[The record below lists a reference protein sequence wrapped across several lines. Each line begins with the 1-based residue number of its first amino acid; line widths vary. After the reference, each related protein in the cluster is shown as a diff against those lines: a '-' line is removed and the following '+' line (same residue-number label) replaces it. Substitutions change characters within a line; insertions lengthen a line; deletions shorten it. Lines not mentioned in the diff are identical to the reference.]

1 MKNKNIKL
9 IIIPLTIVTIITCI
23 VISMQTYSQYK
34 KISVITNEKIS
45 EIIEYIIKEN
55 PAIDTKNII
64 QILNSNEYKDG
75 EEELKKYGINIEE
88 VNSIIAVQ
96 KQMKTNI
103 ILNIILIVSF
113 NALYM
118 AIIFIYLKQR
128 DKKINQI
135 TQYINEIKNRK
146 YDLDINEN
154 SEDELSNLKNELYKI
169 TIMLKEESEISRQ
182 DKENIKMS
190 VEDISHQLKTP
201 LTSIMIMLDNLKD
214 NPNMDED
221 TKQRFIFEISKQ
233 VDWINWLVISILKLS
248 RLEANVV
255 KFSDN
260 KINVKKFIDEIIN
273 NLEIPIEIKNQKII
287 IEGNE
292 DASFIGDYKWQQE
305 AITNIIKN
313 AIEHNKE
320 NGKITIKYEENGV
333 RIDEINVISLSKE
346 AHERYISKLGGDYEK
361 YKNGAI
367 LIDKNIN
374 TNNDGKKIQGNIYTW
389 KKGDIIT
396 GKINDTQYNI
406 EILAKTEEIPAG
418 VNILY
423 NPDAFIIVSED
434 FINRVGYKT
443 IALYYD
449 SKDAY
454 KLDEEI
460 KQYKQENNI
469 TDNTIQTFNMEESAR
484 AENAVVLVI
493 SIFLYGFIGVITL
506 IGITNIFN
514 TITTNMNLRKKEFAM
529 LKSIGMT
536 KKEFNRMIRLESIFY
551 GLKSLIIGIPIGLL
565 LSYGMYNVFRNSME
579 MEYVLP
585 YKSIVVAVIFVA
597 VVIGIIMKYSMSK
610 INKQNV
616 IETIRNDN
624 I

>member
-9 IIIPLTIVTIITCI
+9 IIISLTILTIVTCV
-23 VISMQTYSQYK
+23 VISIQTYSQYK

-64 QILNSNEYKDG
+64 QILNSDEYKNG

-103 ILNIILIVSF
+103 ILNIILIVLFSV
-113 NALYM
+113 LYM

-146 YDLDINEN
+146 YNLNINEN

-182 DKENIKMS
+182 DKEKIKMS

-221 TKQRFIFEISKQ
+221 TKQKFIFEISKQ

-260 KINVKKFIDEIIN
+260 KINVKKFIDEIID

-287 IEGNE
+287 IEGNK
-292 DASFIGDYKWQQE
+292 DVSFIGDYKWQQE

-320 NGKITIKYEENGV
+320 NGKITIKYEENV
-333 RIDEINVISLSKE
+333 LFTKITIIDE
-346 AHERYISKLGGDYEK
+346 GQG
-361 YKNGAI
+361 
-367 LIDKNIN
+367 IDKEDLKHIFERFYKAQNSSDNSVGI
-374 TNNDGKKIQGNIYTW
+374 GLS
-389 KKGDIIT
+389 
-396 GKINDTQYNI
+396 
-406 EILAKTEEIPAG
+406 LAKNIIEKNNGMINCKSEIGNGTE
-418 VNILY
+418 
-423 NPDAFIIVSED
+423 FIVK
-434 FINRVGYKT
+434 Y
-443 IALYYD
+443 
-449 SKDAY
+449 
-454 KLDEEI
+454 
-460 KQYKQENNI
+460 
-469 TDNTIQTFNMEESAR
+469 
-484 AENAVVLVI
+484 
-493 SIFLYGFIGVITL
+493 
-506 IGITNIFN
+506 
-514 TITTNMNLRKKEFAM
+514 
-529 LKSIGMT
+529 
-536 KKEFNRMIRLESIFY
+536 
-551 GLKSLIIGIPIGLL
+551 
-565 LSYGMYNVFRNSME
+565 
-579 MEYVLP
+579 
-585 YKSIVVAVIFVA
+585 
-597 VVIGIIMKYSMSK
+597 MK
-610 INKQNV
+610 
-616 IETIRNDN
+616 
-624 I
+624 

>member
-45 EIIEYIIKEN
+45 GIIEYIIKEN

-96 KQMKTNI
+96 KQMKTNM
-103 ILNIILIVSF
+103 ILNIILIVLFSV
-113 NALYM
+113 LYM

-146 YDLDINEN
+146 YDLNINEN

-182 DKENIKMS
+182 DKEKIKMS

-221 TKQRFIFEISKQ
+221 TKQKFIFEISKQ

-248 RLEANVV
+248 RLEADVV
-255 KFSDN
+255 KFSNN
-260 KINVKKFIDEIIN
+260 KINVKKFIDEIIG
-273 NLEIPIEIKNQKII
+273 NLEIPIEIKNQKIS
-287 IEGNE
+287 IEGDE

-320 NGKITIKYEENGV
+320 NGKITIKYKENV
-333 RIDEINVISLSKE
+333 LFTKITIIDEGQGIAKEDLKHIFERFYKAQNSSDNSVGIGLSL
-346 AHERYISKLGGDYEK
+346 A
-361 YKNGAI
+361 
-367 LIDKNIN
+367 KNIIEK
-374 TNNDGKKIQGNIYTW
+374 NNGMINCKSEIGN
-389 KKGDIIT
+389 G
-396 GKINDTQYNI
+396 
-406 EILAKTEEIPAG
+406 TE
-418 VNILY
+418 
-423 NPDAFIIVSED
+423 FIVK
-434 FINRVGYKT
+434 Y
-443 IALYYD
+443 
-449 SKDAY
+449 
-454 KLDEEI
+454 
-460 KQYKQENNI
+460 
-469 TDNTIQTFNMEESAR
+469 
-484 AENAVVLVI
+484 
-493 SIFLYGFIGVITL
+493 
-506 IGITNIFN
+506 
-514 TITTNMNLRKKEFAM
+514 
-529 LKSIGMT
+529 
-536 KKEFNRMIRLESIFY
+536 
-551 GLKSLIIGIPIGLL
+551 
-565 LSYGMYNVFRNSME
+565 
-579 MEYVLP
+579 
-585 YKSIVVAVIFVA
+585 
-597 VVIGIIMKYSMSK
+597 MK
-610 INKQNV
+610 
-616 IETIRNDN
+616 
-624 I
+624 

>member
-9 IIIPLTIVTIITCI
+9 IIIPLTILMIFTCI

-55 PAIDTKNII
+55 PAIDTKKII
-64 QILNSNEYKDG
+64 QILNSNEYKVG

-103 ILNIILIVSF
+103 ILNIILIVLFSV
-113 NALYM
+113 LYM

-146 YDLDINEN
+146 YDLNINEN

-182 DKENIKMS
+182 DKEKIKMS

-221 TKQRFIFEISKQ
+221 TKQKFIFEISKQ

-260 KINVKKFIDEIIN
+260 KINVKKFIDEIID

-320 NGKITIKYEENGV
+320 NGKITIKYEENV
-333 RIDEINVISLSKE
+333 LFTKITIIDEGQGIAKEDLKHIFERFYKAQNSSDNSVGIGLSL
-346 AHERYISKLGGDYEK
+346 A
-361 YKNGAI
+361 
-367 LIDKNIN
+367 KNIIEK
-374 TNNDGKKIQGNIYTW
+374 NNGMINCKSEIGN
-389 KKGDIIT
+389 G
-396 GKINDTQYNI
+396 
-406 EILAKTEEIPAG
+406 TE
-418 VNILY
+418 
-423 NPDAFIIVSED
+423 FIVK
-434 FINRVGYKT
+434 Y
-443 IALYYD
+443 
-449 SKDAY
+449 
-454 KLDEEI
+454 
-460 KQYKQENNI
+460 
-469 TDNTIQTFNMEESAR
+469 
-484 AENAVVLVI
+484 
-493 SIFLYGFIGVITL
+493 
-506 IGITNIFN
+506 
-514 TITTNMNLRKKEFAM
+514 
-529 LKSIGMT
+529 
-536 KKEFNRMIRLESIFY
+536 
-551 GLKSLIIGIPIGLL
+551 
-565 LSYGMYNVFRNSME
+565 
-579 MEYVLP
+579 
-585 YKSIVVAVIFVA
+585 
-597 VVIGIIMKYSMSK
+597 MK
-610 INKQNV
+610 
-616 IETIRNDN
+616 
-624 I
+624 

>member
-55 PAIDTKNII
+55 PTIDTKNII

-75 EEELKKYGINIEE
+75 EEE

-103 ILNIILIVSF
+103 ILNIILIVLFSV
-113 NALYM
+113 LYM

-146 YDLDINEN
+146 YDLNINEN

-169 TIMLKEESEISRQ
+169 TIMLKEESEISRH
-182 DKENIKMS
+182 DKEKIKMS

-221 TKQRFIFEISKQ
+221 TKQKFIFEISKQ

-255 KFSDN
+255 KFSNN
-260 KINVKKFIDEIIN
+260 KINVKKFIDEIIG
-273 NLEIPIEIKNQKII
+273 NLEIPIEIKNQKIS
-287 IEGNE
+287 IEGDE

-320 NGKITIKYEENGV
+320 NGKITIKYEENV
-333 RIDEINVISLSKE
+333 LFTKITIIDEGQGIAKEDLKHIFERFYKAQNSSDNSVGIGLSL
-346 AHERYISKLGGDYEK
+346 A
-361 YKNGAI
+361 
-367 LIDKNIN
+367 KNIIEK
-374 TNNDGKKIQGNIYTW
+374 NNGMINCKSEIGN
-389 KKGDIIT
+389 G
-396 GKINDTQYNI
+396 
-406 EILAKTEEIPAG
+406 TE
-418 VNILY
+418 
-423 NPDAFIIVSED
+423 FIVK
-434 FINRVGYKT
+434 Y
-443 IALYYD
+443 
-449 SKDAY
+449 
-454 KLDEEI
+454 
-460 KQYKQENNI
+460 
-469 TDNTIQTFNMEESAR
+469 
-484 AENAVVLVI
+484 
-493 SIFLYGFIGVITL
+493 
-506 IGITNIFN
+506 
-514 TITTNMNLRKKEFAM
+514 
-529 LKSIGMT
+529 
-536 KKEFNRMIRLESIFY
+536 
-551 GLKSLIIGIPIGLL
+551 
-565 LSYGMYNVFRNSME
+565 
-579 MEYVLP
+579 
-585 YKSIVVAVIFVA
+585 
-597 VVIGIIMKYSMSK
+597 MK
-610 INKQNV
+610 
-616 IETIRNDN
+616 
-624 I
+624 

>member
-9 IIIPLTIVTIITCI
+9 IIIPLTILMIFTCI

-55 PAIDTKNII
+55 PAIDTKKII
-64 QILNSNEYKDG
+64 QILNSNEYKVG

-260 KINVKKFIDEIIN
+260 KINVKKFIDEIID

-320 NGKITIKYEENGV
+320 NGKITIKYEENV
-333 RIDEINVISLSKE
+333 LFTKITIIDEGQGIAKEDLKHIFERFYKAQNSSDNSVGIGLSL
-346 AHERYISKLGGDYEK
+346 A
-361 YKNGAI
+361 
-367 LIDKNIN
+367 KNIIEK
-374 TNNDGKKIQGNIYTW
+374 NNGMINCKSEIGN
-389 KKGDIIT
+389 G
-396 GKINDTQYNI
+396 
-406 EILAKTEEIPAG
+406 TE
-418 VNILY
+418 
-423 NPDAFIIVSED
+423 FIIK
-434 FINRVGYKT
+434 Y
-443 IALYYD
+443 
-449 SKDAY
+449 
-454 KLDEEI
+454 
-460 KQYKQENNI
+460 
-469 TDNTIQTFNMEESAR
+469 
-484 AENAVVLVI
+484 
-493 SIFLYGFIGVITL
+493 
-506 IGITNIFN
+506 
-514 TITTNMNLRKKEFAM
+514 
-529 LKSIGMT
+529 
-536 KKEFNRMIRLESIFY
+536 
-551 GLKSLIIGIPIGLL
+551 
-565 LSYGMYNVFRNSME
+565 
-579 MEYVLP
+579 
-585 YKSIVVAVIFVA
+585 
-597 VVIGIIMKYSMSK
+597 MK
-610 INKQNV
+610 
-616 IETIRNDN
+616 
-624 I
+624 

>member
-9 IIIPLTIVTIITCI
+9 IIIPLTILTIIICV

-55 PAIDTKNII
+55 PTIDTKNII
-64 QILNSNEYKDG
+64 QILNSDEYKNG

-103 ILNIILIVSF
+103 ILNIILIVLFSV
-113 NALYM
+113 LYM

-146 YDLDINEN
+146 YDLNINEN

-182 DKENIKMS
+182 DKEKIKMS

-221 TKQRFIFEISKQ
+221 TKQKFIFEISKQ

-260 KINVKKFIDEIIN
+260 KINVKKFIDEIID

-287 IEGNE
+287 IEGNK
-292 DASFIGDYKWQQE
+292 DVSFIGDYKWQQE

-313 AIEHNKE
+313 AIEHNKK
-320 NGKITIKYEENGV
+320 NGKITIKYEENV
-333 RIDEINVISLSKE
+333 LFTKITIIDE
-346 AHERYISKLGGDYEK
+346 GQG
-361 YKNGAI
+361 
-367 LIDKNIN
+367 IDKEDLKHIFERFYKAQNSSDNSVGI
-374 TNNDGKKIQGNIYTW
+374 GLS
-389 KKGDIIT
+389 
-396 GKINDTQYNI
+396 
-406 EILAKTEEIPAG
+406 LAKNIIEKNNGMINCKSEIGNGTE
-418 VNILY
+418 
-423 NPDAFIIVSED
+423 FIVK
-434 FINRVGYKT
+434 Y
-443 IALYYD
+443 
-449 SKDAY
+449 
-454 KLDEEI
+454 
-460 KQYKQENNI
+460 
-469 TDNTIQTFNMEESAR
+469 
-484 AENAVVLVI
+484 
-493 SIFLYGFIGVITL
+493 
-506 IGITNIFN
+506 
-514 TITTNMNLRKKEFAM
+514 
-529 LKSIGMT
+529 
-536 KKEFNRMIRLESIFY
+536 
-551 GLKSLIIGIPIGLL
+551 
-565 LSYGMYNVFRNSME
+565 
-579 MEYVLP
+579 
-585 YKSIVVAVIFVA
+585 
-597 VVIGIIMKYSMSK
+597 MK
-610 INKQNV
+610 
-616 IETIRNDN
+616 
-624 I
+624 

>member
-9 IIIPLTIVTIITCI
+9 IIIPLTILTIIICV

-103 ILNIILIVSF
+103 ILNIILIVLFSV
-113 NALYM
+113 LYM

-182 DKENIKMS
+182 DKEKIKMS

-248 RLEANVV
+248 RLEADVV
-255 KFSDN
+255 KFSNN
-260 KINVKKFIDEIIN
+260 KINVKKFIDEIIG
-273 NLEIPIEIKNQKII
+273 NLEIPIEIKNQKIS
-287 IEGNE
+287 IEGDE

-320 NGKITIKYEENGV
+320 NGKITIKYEENV
-333 RIDEINVISLSKE
+333 LFTKITIIDEGQGIAKEDLKHIFERFYKAQNSSDNSVGIGLSL
-346 AHERYISKLGGDYEK
+346 A
-361 YKNGAI
+361 
-367 LIDKNIN
+367 KNIIEK
-374 TNNDGKKIQGNIYTW
+374 NNGMINCKSEIGN
-389 KKGDIIT
+389 G
-396 GKINDTQYNI
+396 
-406 EILAKTEEIPAG
+406 TE
-418 VNILY
+418 
-423 NPDAFIIVSED
+423 FIVK
-434 FINRVGYKT
+434 Y
-443 IALYYD
+443 
-449 SKDAY
+449 
-454 KLDEEI
+454 
-460 KQYKQENNI
+460 
-469 TDNTIQTFNMEESAR
+469 
-484 AENAVVLVI
+484 
-493 SIFLYGFIGVITL
+493 
-506 IGITNIFN
+506 
-514 TITTNMNLRKKEFAM
+514 
-529 LKSIGMT
+529 
-536 KKEFNRMIRLESIFY
+536 
-551 GLKSLIIGIPIGLL
+551 
-565 LSYGMYNVFRNSME
+565 
-579 MEYVLP
+579 
-585 YKSIVVAVIFVA
+585 
-597 VVIGIIMKYSMSK
+597 MK
-610 INKQNV
+610 
-616 IETIRNDN
+616 
-624 I
+624 

>member
-55 PAIDTKNII
+55 PTIDTKKII
-64 QILNSNEYKDG
+64 QILNSNEYKVG

-88 VNSIIAVQ
+88 INSIIAVQ

-221 TKQRFIFEISKQ
+221 TKQKFIFEISKQ

-255 KFSDN
+255 KFSNN
-260 KINVKKFIDEIIN
+260 KINVKKFIDEIIG
-273 NLEIPIEIKNQKII
+273 NLEIPIEIKNQKIS
-287 IEGNE
+287 IEGDE

-320 NGKITIKYEENGV
+320 NGKITIKYEENV
-333 RIDEINVISLSKE
+333 LFTKITIIDEGQGIAKEDLKHIFERFYKAQNSSDNSVGIGLSL
-346 AHERYISKLGGDYEK
+346 A
-361 YKNGAI
+361 
-367 LIDKNIN
+367 KNIIEK
-374 TNNDGKKIQGNIYTW
+374 NNGMINCKSEIGN
-389 KKGDIIT
+389 G
-396 GKINDTQYNI
+396 
-406 EILAKTEEIPAG
+406 TE
-418 VNILY
+418 
-423 NPDAFIIVSED
+423 FIVK
-434 FINRVGYKT
+434 Y
-443 IALYYD
+443 
-449 SKDAY
+449 
-454 KLDEEI
+454 
-460 KQYKQENNI
+460 
-469 TDNTIQTFNMEESAR
+469 
-484 AENAVVLVI
+484 
-493 SIFLYGFIGVITL
+493 
-506 IGITNIFN
+506 
-514 TITTNMNLRKKEFAM
+514 
-529 LKSIGMT
+529 
-536 KKEFNRMIRLESIFY
+536 
-551 GLKSLIIGIPIGLL
+551 
-565 LSYGMYNVFRNSME
+565 
-579 MEYVLP
+579 
-585 YKSIVVAVIFVA
+585 
-597 VVIGIIMKYSMSK
+597 MK
-610 INKQNV
+610 
-616 IETIRNDN
+616 
-624 I
+624 

>member
-45 EIIEYIIKEN
+45 GIIEYIIKEN

-64 QILNSNEYKDG
+64 QVLNSNEYKDG

-103 ILNIILIVSF
+103 ILNIILIVLFSV
-113 NALYM
+113 LYM

-146 YDLDINEN
+146 YDLNINEN

-182 DKENIKMS
+182 DKEKIKMS

-221 TKQRFIFEISKQ
+221 TKQKFIFEISKQ
-233 VDWINWLVISILKLS
+233 VDWINWLVISILELS
-248 RLEANVV
+248 RLEADVV
-255 KFSDN
+255 KFSNN
-260 KINVKKFIDEIIN
+260 KINVKKFIDEIIG
-273 NLEIPIEIKNQKII
+273 NLEIPIEIKNQKIS
-287 IEGNE
+287 IEGDE

-320 NGKITIKYEENGV
+320 NGKITIKYEENV
-333 RIDEINVISLSKE
+333 LFTKITIIDEGQGIAKEDLKHIFERFYKAQNSSDNSVGIGLSL
-346 AHERYISKLGGDYEK
+346 A
-361 YKNGAI
+361 
-367 LIDKNIN
+367 KNIIEK
-374 TNNDGKKIQGNIYTW
+374 NNGMINCKSEIGN
-389 KKGDIIT
+389 G
-396 GKINDTQYNI
+396 
-406 EILAKTEEIPAG
+406 TE
-418 VNILY
+418 
-423 NPDAFIIVSED
+423 FIVK
-434 FINRVGYKT
+434 Y
-443 IALYYD
+443 
-449 SKDAY
+449 
-454 KLDEEI
+454 
-460 KQYKQENNI
+460 
-469 TDNTIQTFNMEESAR
+469 
-484 AENAVVLVI
+484 
-493 SIFLYGFIGVITL
+493 
-506 IGITNIFN
+506 
-514 TITTNMNLRKKEFAM
+514 
-529 LKSIGMT
+529 
-536 KKEFNRMIRLESIFY
+536 
-551 GLKSLIIGIPIGLL
+551 
-565 LSYGMYNVFRNSME
+565 
-579 MEYVLP
+579 
-585 YKSIVVAVIFVA
+585 
-597 VVIGIIMKYSMSK
+597 MK
-610 INKQNV
+610 
-616 IETIRNDN
+616 
-624 I
+624 

>member
-45 EIIEYIIKEN
+45 GIIEYIIKEN

-103 ILNIILIVSF
+103 ILNIILIVLFSV
-113 NALYM
+113 LYM

-146 YDLDINEN
+146 YDLNINEN

-182 DKENIKMS
+182 DKEKIKMS

-221 TKQRFIFEISKQ
+221 TKQKFIFEISKQ

-260 KINVKKFIDEIIN
+260 KINVKKFIDEIID

-320 NGKITIKYEENGV
+320 NGKITIKYEENV
-333 RIDEINVISLSKE
+333 LFTKITIIDEGQGIAKEDLKHIFERFYKAQNSSDNSVGIGLSL
-346 AHERYISKLGGDYEK
+346 A
-361 YKNGAI
+361 
-367 LIDKNIN
+367 KNIIEK
-374 TNNDGKKIQGNIYTW
+374 NNGMINCKSEIGKG
-389 KKGDIIT
+389 
-396 GKINDTQYNI
+396 
-406 EILAKTEEIPAG
+406 TE
-418 VNILY
+418 
-423 NPDAFIIVSED
+423 FIVK
-434 FINRVGYKT
+434 Y
-443 IALYYD
+443 
-449 SKDAY
+449 
-454 KLDEEI
+454 
-460 KQYKQENNI
+460 
-469 TDNTIQTFNMEESAR
+469 
-484 AENAVVLVI
+484 
-493 SIFLYGFIGVITL
+493 
-506 IGITNIFN
+506 
-514 TITTNMNLRKKEFAM
+514 
-529 LKSIGMT
+529 
-536 KKEFNRMIRLESIFY
+536 
-551 GLKSLIIGIPIGLL
+551 
-565 LSYGMYNVFRNSME
+565 
-579 MEYVLP
+579 
-585 YKSIVVAVIFVA
+585 
-597 VVIGIIMKYSMSK
+597 MK
-610 INKQNV
+610 
-616 IETIRNDN
+616 
-624 I
+624 